1 MSVRLPAAV
10 LWDLD
15 GTLVDSEPYWIV
27 QEQELV
33 ASFGGV
39 WSHDDALTLVGRAL
53 MDSVAYLVAHS
64 PVNLPP
70 EQVVERLVA
79 GVAAQIRQ
87 RVPWQPGAVELLTA
101 VRGAGVPTALVT
113 MSYRPIT
120 EALHDALHDAFPR
133 GAFDVVVTGEQV
145 THGKP
150 HPEPYL
156 TAAARLG
163 LDPADCIAI
172 EDSETGARSAAAAG
186 AQVIV
191 VPSVKPVPRMPGV
204 VQVATLAG
212 ITPAEL
218 VDLVDLVDR
227 PGFAAVPGR
236 S

>member
-1 MSVRLPAAV
+1 
-10 LWDLD
+10 
-15 GTLVDSEPYWIV
+15 
-27 QEQELV
+27 
-33 ASFGGV
+33 
-39 WSHDDALTLVGRAL
+39 VGRAL
-53 MDSVAYLVAHS
+53 MDSAAYLVAHS